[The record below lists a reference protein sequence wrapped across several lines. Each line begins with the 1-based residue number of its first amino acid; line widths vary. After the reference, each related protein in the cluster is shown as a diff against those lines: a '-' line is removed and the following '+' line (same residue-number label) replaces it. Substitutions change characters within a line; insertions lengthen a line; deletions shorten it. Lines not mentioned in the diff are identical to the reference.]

1 MRLLAFRKRLNN
13 TAIEKEPVMGMH
25 QFYAYLWQAL
35 MFE

>member
-1 MRLLAFRKRLNN
+1 VRFSEKRNN
-13 TAIEKEPVMGMH
+13 IIEKEPVMGMH